1 MTKYLLDKNNIE
13 GEVEDVRNIQ
23 HTYKNPE
30 QKVRTGV
37 WEVEIKTKKPINK
50 TENKIPTMTMYF
62 ERPTFLKILNKP
74 YEQFCQEIRDRQ
86 TQQEGDI
93 NFAPSQYRNIV
104 LDRVKHDVSDDLII
118 VAIQTHLKEGQEE
131 KRKFVTLE
139 NQNIT
144 IQREIIM
151 HDEHHMKVRIT
162 MDKRIYFALDINK
175 VYNQFNARRPNL

>member
-1 MTKYLLDKNNIE
+1 MDKRRDKRRNTKSGNHPLAKPTALTRPTERTYFIIYSQIPLGAIDEDLKDVTKYLLDKNNIE

-118 VAIQTHLKEGQEE
+118 VAIQTHL
-131 KRKFVTLE
+131 
-139 NQNIT
+139 
-144 IQREIIM
+144 
-151 HDEHHMKVRIT
+151 
-162 MDKRIYFALDINK
+162 
-175 VYNQFNARRPNL
+175 